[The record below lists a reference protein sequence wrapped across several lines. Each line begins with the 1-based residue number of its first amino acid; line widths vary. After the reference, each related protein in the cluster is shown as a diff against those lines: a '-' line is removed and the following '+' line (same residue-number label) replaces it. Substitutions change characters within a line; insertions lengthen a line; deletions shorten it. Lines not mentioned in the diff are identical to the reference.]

1 MERWGLTCFCIT
13 DQDGAG
19 NEVVAGAANT
29 EVCSSCTN
37 SGLPSLCCHRS
48 NAKAAALCV
57 FDTRAGLAMV
67 QRYSIHHRSLYPI
80 MTCARGH
87 YLFTSHVGAPLAVWD
102 KRQMSHA
109 VYEEEYLGN
118 FPKTETFA
126 NAEVPLPLPDRAA
139 DHQGLYL
146 STDGDQL
153 LGRAD
158 NGMMWLWDLSSCL
171 GWQKGGPTGLWMQD
185 NQVRQLAAQQTHS
198 DALQPNDALPY
209 QAGFQQR
216 WPDMLGSL
224 PYWDGLP
231 KVCLR
236 NGGTCPIIAT
246 SSKSLAERPSGSA
259 DLEQYNEYIACLSLR
274 PTAC

>member
-1 MERWGLTCFCIT
+1 MLIQLSILDIADTLRQCFKFTVSC
-13 DQDGAG
+13 DG
-19 NEVVAGAANT
+19 VIV
-29 EVCSSCTN
+29 
-37 SGLPSLCCHRS
+37 LH
-48 NAKAAALCV
+48 
-57 FDTRAGLAMV
+57 
-67 QRYSIHHRSLYPI
+67 
-80 MTCARGH
+80 
-87 YLFTSHVGAPLAVWD
+87 
-102 KRQMSHA
+102 
-109 VYEEEYLGN
+109 
-118 FPKTETFA
+118 
-126 NAEVPLPLPDRAA
+126 
-139 DHQGLYL
+139 
-146 STDGDQL
+146 
-153 LGRAD
+153 
-158 NGMMWLWDLSSCL
+158 
-171 GWQKGGPTGLWMQD
+171 
-185 NQVRQLAAQQTHS
+185 QVRQLAAQQTHS